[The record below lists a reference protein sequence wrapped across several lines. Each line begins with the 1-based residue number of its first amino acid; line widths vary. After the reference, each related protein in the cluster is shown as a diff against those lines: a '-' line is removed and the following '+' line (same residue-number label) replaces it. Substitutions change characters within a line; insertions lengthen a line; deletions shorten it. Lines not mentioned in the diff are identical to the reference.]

1 LIIRRPEPQQ
11 RQNVRQDGRPES
23 RPDIRQDNGVSWQ
36 DDIGADQKRPSRRLK
51 VFSVIGALVF
61 VALGAGLYAVSGWPW
76 QGTAPAV
83 AVTQA
88 PPLTIPPFA
97 APPPVVAAAPP
108 AASQP
113 ALPIPELRAPA
124 PPRPAPLPEPAPPA
138 AAAPPPAAPQQSA
151 VAPPAATAPPRPS
164 AEQLAEARQYVQ
176 RAIRILQQTNDIAA
190 ARLFLERAAKLGDA
204 DALFQ
209 LAETYDPAWLARA
222 GARGVSGET
231 SRARALYQQAL
242 DAGVAAAR
250 ERLTALK

>member
-1 LIIRRPEPQQ
+1 VIIRRPEPQQ
-11 RQNVRQDGRPES
+11 QRQDA
-23 RPDIRQDNGVSWQ
+23 RQDSQQGILQDNAVSWQ
-36 DDIGADQKRPSRRLK
+36 DDIGAGRERSSRSLK
-51 VFSVIGALVF
+51 VFSLVGALVF
-61 VALGAGLYAVSGWPW
+61 VALGGGLYAISGWPW

-88 PPLTIPPFA
+88 PPLIIPPFA
-97 APPPVVAAAPP
+97 ASPPVVT

-113 ALPIPELRAPA
+113 PPSVPELRAPA
-124 PPRPAPLPEPAPPA
+124 PPRPAPLPEPASPT
-138 AAAPPPAAPQQSA
+138 AAAPSPITPPQPATAPSTT
-151 VAPPAATAPPRPS
+151 PPAPPRPS

-222 GARGVSGET
+222 GARGVSGDT
-231 SRARALYQQAL
+231 SRARTLYQQAL
-242 DAGVAAAR
+242 DGGVAAAR
-250 ERLTALK
+250 ERLAALR